1 MRDLNIRNSIL
12 HLIMFWFCRLNIL
25 TSFSYIILL
34 MFFLYHLFLFKDII
48 FCLLCIL
55 WFIIRF
61 DSRLKNNRKTIHNS
75 NLNSITMNLT
85 TLIHAQMQEEIVTKE
100 DPHNDYKEFVITIFF
115 LKLYIKKNSIK
126 QEGRQNS
133 CNKNIHK
140 ILSDP

>member
-1 MRDLNIRNSIL
+1 
-12 HLIMFWFCRLNIL
+12 
-25 TSFSYIILL
+25 
-34 MFFLYHLFLFKDII
+34 
-48 FCLLCIL
+48 
-55 WFIIRF
+55 
-61 DSRLKNNRKTIHNS
+61 
-75 NLNSITMNLT
+75 MNLT